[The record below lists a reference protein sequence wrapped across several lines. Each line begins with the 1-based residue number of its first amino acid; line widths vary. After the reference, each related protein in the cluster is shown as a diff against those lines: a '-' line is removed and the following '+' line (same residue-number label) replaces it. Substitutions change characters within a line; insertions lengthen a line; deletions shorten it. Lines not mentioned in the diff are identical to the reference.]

1 MTNVQEAIASLGK
14 VNDMDLDEVETADKK
29 KDKKKKRKAEEADGV
44 ADAATNG
51 AAVQGVLLS
60 TQIVLRLHCTAEA
73 SDLNFVSDRISCKI
87 CLDDMRL
94 CVTADLKWVGD
105 MPIAPHSHL

>member
-14 VNDMDLDEVETADKK
+14 VDDMDLDEVETADKK
-29 KDKKKKRKAEEADGV
+29 KDKKKKRKAEEADGA

-51 AAVQGVLLS
+51 AAVQGGLPQ
-60 TQIVLRLHCTAEA
+60 TPIVLRPHSSAEA
-73 SDLNFVSDRISCKI
+73 PDLNFVSHRISCKI

-94 CVTADLKWVGD
+94 CDALHHCGLETHG
-105 MPIAPHSHL
+105 